1 VRRGVLKKNIFLMML
16 LVMFGITLVETWLW
30 LIGMDTLGMVT
41 SVIIT
46 WITYLFWINSILKD
60 YKAVNS
66 YE

>member
-60 YKAVNS
+60 YKAANS